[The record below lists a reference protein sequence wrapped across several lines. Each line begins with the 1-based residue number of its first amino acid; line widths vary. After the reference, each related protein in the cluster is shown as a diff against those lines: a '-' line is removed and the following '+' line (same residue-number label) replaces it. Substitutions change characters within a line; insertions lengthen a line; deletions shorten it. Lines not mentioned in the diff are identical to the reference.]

1 MPAGQ
6 NANGNLNLILFE
18 LLGIT
23 RDPDSGKET
32 VFQVSVH
39 PLVVAPNLIQYNHNS
54 RTTVVQTIGG
64 SQVSRAPRA
73 FRQVRLAG
81 DWGVQSV
88 GILPYVGTGEV
99 RAQRFADEVVA
110 MSDALEKGEVNALI
124 KQFSGTPFL
133 KLKLARYFAQ
143 PDDTMFAINFYDLWN
158 DRKFQAIVRNYVD
171 TRTARRGGATGN
183 IGYSMAVEEAG
194 PLVVGAPGTALLNK
208 LFAGLSVWGDIN
220 AALETYTAQSLV
232 NSAFA
237 VNGIAAAQML
247 RTRDAV
253 VGQIEAVTGLLG
265 GFSSSTNDNL
275 NQFLA
280 NAAELDR
287 TAQELI
293 TAAEAMRVPT
303 TDAPKGGVA
312 WSSPNPDLPDGTVE
326 GVDAN
331 LAEIAR
337 TNTSFQNEFL
347 NAMDESDV
355 LDGLEDLSESARW
368 QLVAGKLF
376 GYSTAEYQRLLSSG
390 GRDTKRRITG
400 TVPHTV
406 GDADTAETI
415 EELYGVDFDEV
426 LAWNDFTPD
435 EALVAGRRIDV
446 PVTTATVSGKRFASL
461 PVFGS
466 QFGEDAWGVDLD
478 LELRVDTDGGLLTV
492 SGTDAL
498 IQGANWLIEE
508 AQDEII
514 QFANAIPE
522 RGRIPALKAKVEALL
537 LIDKRIEAIEDVDV
551 TITPEGGVVIKS
563 TTTAINGG
571 IVEIGAIG

>member
-1 MPAGQ
+1 MPAGD
-6 NANGNLNLILFE
+6 NANGNLNLLLFE
-18 LLGIT
+18 VLGIT

-54 RTTVVQTIGG
+54 RTSVVQTIGG

-99 RAQRFADEVVA
+99 RAQRFVDEVVG

-124 KQFSGTPFL
+124 KRFSGTPFL
-133 KLKLARYFAQ
+133 KLKLGKYFAQ

-158 DRKFQAIVRNYVD
+158 DRKFQAVVRNYVD

-183 IGYSMAVEEAG
+183 IGYTMAVEECG
-194 PLVVGAPGTALLNK
+194 PIVTGAAGTALLNK
-208 LFAGLSVWGDIN
+208 LFNGLGTWGDIN

-237 VNGIAAAQML
+237 INGIAAAQLL

-280 NAAELDR
+280 NAAELER
-287 TAQELI
+287 TTQDLI
-293 TAAEAMRVPT
+293 SAAEAMRIPT
-303 TDAPKGGVA
+303 ADAPKGGVA
-312 WSSPNPDLPDGTVE
+312 WSSRNPDLPDATVE
-326 GVDAN
+326 GPDAN

-337 TNTSFQNEFL
+337 ANTAFQDEFL
-347 NAMDESDV
+347 QAMDESDA
-355 LDGLEDLSESARW
+355 LDGLEDLAESARW
-368 QLVAGKLF
+368 QGVAGKLF
-376 GYSTAEYQRLLSSG
+376 GYSVAEYQRLLSSG
-390 GRDTKRRITG
+390 GRDTKRRISG
-400 TVPHTV
+400 TIPHTV

-415 EELYGVDFDEV
+415 EDLYGVDFDEV
-426 LAWNDFTPD
+426 LSWNDLTPD
-435 EALVAGRRIDV
+435 EALVAGRQIDV
-446 PVTTATVSGKRFASL
+446 PVTTATASGKRFASL

-466 QFGEDAWGVDLD
+466 QFGTDAWGVDLD
-478 LELRVDTDGGLLTV
+478 LDLRVDTDGGLLTV
-492 SGTDAL
+492 SREDAL

-508 AQDEII
+508 AQDEIL

-522 RGRIPALKAKVEALL
+522 VGRIPALRAKVEALL
-537 LIDKRIEAIEDVDV
+537 LVDKRIEAIEDVTV
-551 TITPEGGVVIKS
+551 TIDPEAGVRISS
-563 TTTAINGG
+563 TTRAINGG
-571 IVEIGAIG
+571 IVEVGAIG